1 MTPPNSAAQTE
12 TPKNKNPKARMR
24 VAVIGTGRIS
34 KFHFEAWKAIEGA
47 DVVAV
52 CDVNADRARSRAEQY
67 GVPAVYSSLA
77 ELLDKEEID
86 GLDIAAP
93 SRAHGEILR
102 LAAARKMPCL
112 CQKPLGKDYAEA
124 KAIITEVAPKTLLM
138 INENRRYLPYFSAAR
153 EWIAQGLLGD
163 IRDATLT
170 AYRSQFLPGPDGKY
184 TGTAAIVVG
193 PRLYVNEG
201 MIHQIDVM
209 RSLLGPMHVIA
220 CRMLHTGAGLEG
232 DTVCTLFMET
242 KAGAPVVI
250 AGNNVAI
257 GYTDRFN
264 DKVEIHGSKASLI
277 WDGTVLR
284 LLGPEPKEIAFD
296 TKDKYDE
303 IYQSCFTSAARI
315 FRNAVMDGGSFETTG
330 PDNLETLEI
339 VEEAYRLG
347 NPLRKGA

>member
-1 MTPPNSAAQTE
+1 MNSSEPAASAK
-12 TPKNKNPKARMR
+12 PAPSSKKLRI
-24 VAVIGTGRIS
+24 AVVGTGRIS
-34 KFHFEAWKAIEGA
+34 KFHFAAWQAVETVE
-47 DVVAV
+47 VVAV
-52 CDVNADRARSRAEQY
+52 CDVDAERARSRAKEY
-67 GVPAVYSSLA
+67 GVPASYTSLT
-77 ELLDKEEID
+77 ELLDKERVD
-86 GLDIAAP
+86 ALDIASP

-102 LAAARKMPCL
+102 LAAAQGIPCL
-112 CQKPLGKDYAEA
+112 CQKPLGGNYAEA
-124 KAIITEVAPKTLLM
+124 KKIIAEVSPRIRLM

-153 EWIAQGLLGD
+153 AWIAKGLLGD

-170 AYRSQFLPGPDGKY
+170 AYRSQFLPNPDGTY
-184 TGTAAIVVG
+184 GGTAATTVG

-209 RSLLGPMHVIA
+209 RSMLGPMSVIA

-242 KAGAPVVI
+242 KAGSPVVI

-264 DKVEIHGSKASLI
+264 DKFEIHGSKASLA

-284 LLGPEPKEIAFD
+284 LLGPEPQEVKFD
-296 TKDKYDE
+296 TQGQYAE

-315 FRNAVMDGGSFETTG
+315 FADAIMTGAPFETDG
-330 PDNLETLEI
+330 PDNLQTLEI
-339 VEEAYRLG
+339 VEEAYRLSRLADSHA
-347 NPLRKGA
+347 N